1 MGTQKHLRQIEQ
13 LFEKSPVVS
22 FDSIERI
29 IQSKQKSTYAKLL
42 VLNLIRQGKIRRLT
56 KGCYTKHND
65 ISLAVFCF
73 QPAYLGL
80 QSASS
85 LHGLWEQ
92 ETIPIILTTK
102 KTRVGIRQVLGSNVL
117 VRRIS
122 KNYYFGQKLYPEGRF
137 YLPYSDL
144 EKTLIDLVVFKEKIP
159 LDVLKKLQKRID
171 LKLLKL
177 YLGRYSPEI
186 RQRVLKLVAVKKSN

>member
-1 MGTQKHLRQIEQ
+1 MGTQKHLRQIEL